1 MQVLLEEEN
10 KTFKCAIENFLS
22 NYTNKEINLKDLWQ
36 NLHKHSFIN
45 EQNSFL
51 KNILLTEAIC
61 KFEPGIGLFLL
72 TQFTCIEIIKTH
84 ANKRLQDN
92 HLKKLISGEEIACFS
107 ITEPNAGSDVSM
119 IETTAKK
126 EDKNYILNGHKI
138 WASNGA
144 ISDIIIT
151 FAQTNP
157 VRAIH
162 ELPQQKHKGITCF
175 VIPSKCKEIEIP
187 KDTPKL
193 GVKITPSNEIII
205 KNLKVSEENQ
215 IGNIGDGIK
224 IALSA
229 ITSGRIFCAAQAT
242 GLMDG
247 VLHES
252 IKHSTRRNQ
261 FGKSIS
267 ENQAI
272 QWYLADMSKDLD
284 ASRLLL
290 YKAAW
295 AKDNNSNELNKLS
308 SMSKY
313 FSTHSAQ
320 IHATKAVQIL
330 GGSGLN
336 ENSYVAR
343 AYRDS
348 KVLEIYE
355 GTNEIQKL
363 VIAKELF

>member
-1 MQVLLEEEN
+1 MQVLLQEEN
-10 KTFKCAIENFLS
+10 KTFKSSIENFLS
-22 NYTNKEINLKDLWQ
+22 NYIKENKQSDLKDLWQ
-36 NLHKHSFIN
+36 NLYKKGFISK
-45 EQNSFL
+45 ENSFL
-51 KNILLTEAIC
+51 KNILLTEAVC
-61 KFEPGIGLFLL
+61 KHEPGLGLFLL
-72 TQFTCIEIIKTH
+72 TQFSCIGIIKNH
-84 ANKRLQDN
+84 ANQK
-92 HLKKLISGEEIACFS
+92 LKDIYLKELMTGEEIACFS

-126 EDKNYILNGHKI
+126 ENNNYILNGHKI

-151 FAQTNP
+151 FAQT
-157 VRAIH
+157 
-162 ELPQQKHKGITCF
+162 KSHKDKSGIACF
-175 VIPSKCKEIEIP
+175 VIPSKCKEVEIL

-193 GVKITPSNEIII
+193 GVKITPSNEILI
-205 KNLKVSEENQ
+205 KNLKISEENQ
-215 IGNIGDGIK
+215 IGDIGDGIK

-229 ITSGRIFCAAQAT
+229 ITSGRIYCAAQAV
-242 GLMDG
+242 GLLDG
-247 VLHES
+247 VLFES
-252 IKHSTRRNQ
+252 VKHSTKRNQ

-272 QWYLADMSKDLD
+272 QWYIADMIKDLD

-295 AKDNNSNELNKLS
+295 SKDNNSNELNKLS
-308 SMSKY
+308 SMAKY
-313 FSTHSAQ
+313 FSTHRAQ

-330 GGSGLN
+330 GGAGLN
-336 ENSYVAR
+336 ENSYVAK

-355 GTNEIQKL
+355 GTNEIQKV
-363 VIAKELF
+363 VIAKELLQ